1 MASVSNRDGTRGSE
15 SLAAR
20 MAAAGDRPS
29 GFDAM
34 RIALAL
40 AITCCHG
47 VVTSY
52 GPDADWIF
60 WHTAAKPFYRLM
72 LPMFF
77 ALSGFLVAGSLG
89 RCRSLVGFLGLRLI
103 RIYPA
108 LAVETLLSALVIGP
122 LLSTFAPADY
132 LRDPLF
138 ARYLWNA
145 VGDVHFAL
153 PGVFAGNPLAGI
165 VNGQLWTVPYELG
178 CYVALAALVVVG
190 IARRRV
196 LAPVATGL
204 VLVVFVAAKLA
215 KHGGVMP
222 TFDAALPGPLLLA
235 SFLGGVSLH
244 LYRAEVPHDG
254 RLFAGALALALALLG
269 AVPYGEYLAPLPVA
283 YVTVYIGLLDPAR
296 LRALK
301 GADLSYGVFLY
312 SFPIQQAV
320 CGEFAWARHWAVNVA
335 VCVPLSLGVALLS
348 WTLVERPALRLRGL
362 VKRCETY
369 LLDHRLVPASRAL
382 PG

>member
-1 MASVSNRDGTRGSE
+1 MATSDGSGMRCSG
-15 SLAAR
+15 SLAAS
-20 MAAAGDRPS
+20 MAAAENRAS
-29 GFDAM
+29 GFDYL
-34 RIALAL
+34 RITLAL

-52 GPDADWIF
+52 GPSADAIF
-60 WHTAAKPFYRLM
+60 WHGAAKPFYRLM

-122 LLSTFAPADY
+122 LLSTLAPAEY

-145 VGDVHFAL
+145 VGDVHFTL
-153 PGVFAGNPLAGI
+153 PGVFSGNPLPGV

-190 IARRRV
+190 IGRRRA
-196 LAPVATGL
+196 LAPVATAL

-215 KHGGVMP
+215 RHGGVMP
-222 TFDAALPGPLLLA
+222 TVDAALPGPLLLA
-235 SFLGGVSLH
+235 SFLAGVSLY
-244 LYRAEVPHDG
+244 LYRAEVPHDP
-254 RLFAGALALALALLG
+254 RLFAGALAGALALLG
-269 AVPYGEYLAPLPVA
+269 AVPYGEYLAPLLVA
-283 YVTVYIGLLDPAR
+283 YVTVYLGLLDPAR
-296 LRALK
+296 LRIIG

-320 CGEFAWARHWAVNVA
+320 CGEWAWARHWAVNLA
-335 VCVPLSLGVALLS
+335 VCVPLSLGVAALS
-348 WTLVERPALRLRGL
+348 WTLVERPALRLRGF
-362 VKRCETY
+362 VKGCETW
-369 LLDHRLVPASRAL
+369 LLDRRLVPVSQAL
-382 PG
+382 G

>member
-1 MASVSNRDGTRGSE
+1 MSEWIGTGRRASLG
-15 SLAAR
+15 AR

-29 GFDAM
+29 GFDYM

-47 VVTSY
+47 VITSY
-52 GPDADWIF
+52 GQGADAIF
-60 WHTAAKPFYRLM
+60 WHGAAKPFYRLM

-77 ALSGFLVAGSLG
+77 ALSGFLVAGSLL

-108 LAVETLLSALVIGP
+108 LAMETLLSAFLIGP
-122 LLSTFAPADY
+122 WLSDLAPADY
-132 LRDPLF
+132 FRDPMF
-138 ARYLWNA
+138 ARYLWNVA
-145 VGDVHFAL
+145 GDVHFTL
-153 PGVFAGNPLAGI
+153 PGVFAGNPLPAI

-190 IARRRV
+190 IARRRA
-196 LAPVATGL
+196 LAPVATVL
-204 VLVVFVAAKLA
+204 VLVVFVAAKLV
-215 KHGGVMP
+215 KYGGAMP
-222 TFDAALPGPLLLA
+222 STDAALPGPLLLA
-235 SFLGGVSLH
+235 SFLGGVTLY
-244 LYRAEVPHDG
+244 LYRAEVPHDP
-254 RLFAGALALALALLG
+254 RLFAVALAAALALLG
-269 AVPYGEYLAPLPVA
+269 AVPNGAYLAPLPAA
-283 YVTVYIGLLDPAR
+283 YVTVYLGLLDPAR
-296 LRALK
+296 LKVIKA
-301 GADLSYGVFLY
+301 ADLSYGVFLY

-335 VCVPLSLGVALLS
+335 VCLPLSLAVAALS

-362 VKRCETY
+362 VKHGEAW
-369 LLDHRLVPASRAL
+369 LLGHRLIPASRTL